1 MQATTKEKAF
11 QKCWPQIT
19 HRFKTLQPCHL
30 ETPKLPIHTTKNGSV
45 PLPSL
50 PISTPKKIRKKL
62 RMLCPQRACCLLT
75 PDGSQMRSRPVV
87 EPWSFRRQS
96 VATRRSVPKK
106 GPFFGRSGQR
116 NIGMKIQG
124 LVMHMWYNIN
134 CISSVKGG
142 LMIYFYDIY
151 IYICVCVCV
160 SVRLLTH
167 GQKTSDEHV
176 TSTWKKTANIVRGK
190 VGCADYPRAPYQ
202 CAIWKKHL
210 TQDFVHQ
217 PYQYHIQIL
226 LLLKP
231 SSWNHITLP
240 KTNMEP

>member
-151 IYICVCVCV
+151 IYMCVCVWVCV
-160 SVRLLTH
+160 CWH
-167 GQKTSDEHV
+167 MA
-176 TSTWKKTANIVRGK
+176 KKQVMNMLHQHEKKQQISSGVKLGARIILVPHIN
-190 VGCADYPRAPYQ
+190 APYE
-202 CAIWKKHL
+202 KN
-210 TQDFVHQ
+210 
-217 PYQYHIQIL
+217 IL
-226 LLLKP
+226 RKTL
-231 SSWNHITLP
+231 SINHTSITF
-240 KTNMEP
+240 KFSCY